1 MVLKLK
7 FKIGHMILKLRILY
21 IIPLKADVLLIG
33 LLSKFATIP
42 FEVQKAVYFV
52 YRLKMR

>member
-1 MVLKLK
+1 MVLTHR
-7 FKIGHMILKLRILY
+7 FKIGHMVLKLRILY

-42 FEVQKAVYFV
+42 FEVQKAVYFI